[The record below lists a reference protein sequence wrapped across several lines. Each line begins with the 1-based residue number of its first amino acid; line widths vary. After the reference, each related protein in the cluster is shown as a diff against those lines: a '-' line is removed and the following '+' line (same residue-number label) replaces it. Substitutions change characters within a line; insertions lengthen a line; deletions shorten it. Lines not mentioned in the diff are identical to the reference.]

1 MAVYDL
7 RKRTKASSGQR
18 HVIDAVAEPVC
29 SCSKKIEDLELKI
42 RQLETIILRGTIENG
57 RDKNIS
63 NISK

>member
-1 MAVYDL
+1 MAIYDL
-7 RKRTKASSGQR
+7 TKTQKVIEDKEYASEGC
-18 HVIDAVAEPVC
+18 A
-29 SCSKKIEDLELKI
+29 CSKKIKNLELKI

>member
-1 MAVYDL
+1 MAVHDL
-7 RKRTKASSGQR
+7 RKRTKASSGQQ
-18 HVIDAVAEPVC
+18 HVIDAVAEPAC
-29 SCSKKIEDLELKI
+29 ACYKKIEDLELKI

>member
-1 MAVYDL
+1 MAVHDL
-7 RKRTKASSGQR
+7 RKKTKASTGQR
-18 HVIDAVAEPVC
+18 IVEDESSC

-57 RDKNIS
+57 RDKNIL